1 MHLRRLFLEEFRLYH
16 HLELDLD
23 PAGLALHGAN
33 ASGKS
38 TLLEAIAMLATT
50 RSARSSGEREVVNWE
65 SGQAFGFPPFARV
78 RGQVERLDDEVDL
91 EIALQLDASGN
102 GPLQKAIRLNGRN
115 VRAMDA
121 VGALKT
127 VLFAPEDVA
136 LVSGP
141 PSGRRRYLDLMISQI
156 DGRYLR
162 ALARYNRILEQRN
175 SLLKSLGREGGSAN
189 STTVNAQLAFWDEE
203 LVAFGS
209 RLVARRLLA
218 IRRLANFAAVRF
230 AEFGDEHTLSLEFRP
245 SVDDPSCR
253 AAAEAGETEATQAV
267 VARTFG
273 EQLQGLRRD
282 ELRRGVS
289 LVGPH
294 RDDFAVA
301 IEGIDVATFGSRGQQ
316 RLAVVALK
324 LAETDLMME
333 ESGER
338 PVILLDDVLSELDP
352 RRRDGLTRAVTE
364 LDAQVIVTATDVE
377 TIERTPLA
385 ALPRAEVSDGVI
397 RKARE

>member
-1 MHLRRLFLEEFRLYH
+1 MHLRRLILEEFRLYH
-16 HLELDLD
+16 HLELELA

-50 RSARSSGEREVVNWE
+50 RSARGSGEREVVNWR
-65 SGQAFGFPPFARV
+65 SGQEFGVPPFARV
-78 RGQVERLDDEVDL
+78 RGHVERLEDEVDV
-91 EIALQLDASGN
+91 EIALQLDANGN
-102 GPLQKAIRLNGRN
+102 GPLQKAIRLNGRT

-121 VGALKT
+121 VGSLKT

-141 PSGRRRYLDLMISQI
+141 PAGRRRYLDLMISQI

-175 SLLKSLGREGGSAN
+175 SLLRSLGREGASAA
-189 STTVNAQLAFWDEE
+189 SAAVNAQLAYWDEE

-209 RLVARRLLA
+209 RVIARRLLA
-218 IRRLANFAAVRF
+218 SRRLAAHAAVRY
-230 AEFGDEHTLSLEFRP
+230 ASFGDNRELSIGFRP

-253 AAAEAGETEATQAV
+253 SAAETGGAEATQAV
-267 VARTFG
+267 VARSFG
-273 EQLQGLRRD
+273 DQIQEIRRD
-282 ELRRGVS
+282 ELRRGIS
-289 LVGPH
+289 LIGPH
-294 RDDFAVA
+294 RDDFSLALDGVDLA
-301 IEGIDVATFGSRGQQ
+301 AFGSRGQQ

-324 LAETDLMME
+324 LAETDLMRE
-333 ESGER
+333 ETGER

-352 RRRDGLTRAVTE
+352 RRRDDLTRAVTD

-377 TIERTPLA
+377 TIDRSPLST
-385 ALPRAEVSDGVI
+385 LPRAEVSNGVVQ
-397 RKARE
+397 KTST

>member
-1 MHLRRLFLEEFRLYH
+1 MHLCRLTLEEFRLYH
-16 HLELDLD
+16 HLDLALC

-50 RSARSSGEREVVNWE
+50 RSSRGSGEREVINWR
-65 SGQAFGFPPFARV
+65 SGQDFGFPPFARI
-78 RGQVERLDDEVDL
+78 RGHIQRLDNEVDV
-91 EIALQLDASGN
+91 EIAVQLDTAGN

-121 VGALKT
+121 VGSLKT

-141 PSGRRRYLDLMISQI
+141 PSGRRRYLDLMISQL

-175 SLLKSLGREGGSAN
+175 SLLKTLGREGVSA
-189 STTVNAQLAFWDEE
+189 SSPRVGAQLAFWDEE

-209 RLVARRLLA
+209 RIVARRLLSVRGLA
-218 IRRLANFAAVRF
+218 GHAARRFASFADGGRLAV
-230 AEFGDEHTLSLEFRP
+230 DYRP

-253 AAAEAGETEATQAV
+253 AAAEQTDAETAQAV
-267 VARTFG
+267 VARTFA
-273 EQLQGLRRD
+273 EQLQVARPE
-282 ELRRGVS
+282 ELRRGMS

-294 RDDFAVA
+294 RDDFALAVN
-301 IEGIDVATFGSRGQQ
+301 DVDLATFGSRGQQ
-316 RLAVVALK
+316 RLAVIALK
-324 LAETDLMME
+324 LAETDQMMA
-333 ESGER
+333 ESGEH

-352 RRRDGLTRAVTE
+352 RRRTDLTRAVTA

-385 ALPRAEVSDGVI
+385 ILPRAEVAEGKIHS
-397 RKARE
+397 ETL